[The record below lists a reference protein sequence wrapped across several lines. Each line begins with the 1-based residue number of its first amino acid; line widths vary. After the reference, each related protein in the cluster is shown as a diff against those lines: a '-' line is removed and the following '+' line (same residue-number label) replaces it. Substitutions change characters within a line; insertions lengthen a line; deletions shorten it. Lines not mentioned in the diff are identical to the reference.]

1 MNTFTV
7 VIPCDSVRI
16 PCDFVL
22 IVTPN
27 FLAYQASRL
36 RWCDRRASTCTPVV
50 YWSSSRPTRP
60 HRHDPPPGAVA
71 QSQRHSADR
80 SLWPSSPIFARS
92 FSLFHYFGSPR
103 ECMVCVRGVGACVRV
118 LGHPLR
124 PTVRSMPARHDSLHV
139 SFRSALRFL
148 VAGVRPGQPDGPWTK
163 SWLFKQPDLPQ
174 V

>member
-1 MNTFTV
+1 MRFRAN
-7 VIPCDSVRI
+7 PVR
-16 PCDFVL
+16 F
-22 IVTPN
+22 
-27 FLAYQASRL
+27 
-36 RWCDRRASTCTPVV
+36 RADPIF
-50 YWSSSRPTRP
+50 WPTRQADCDGAIAVRRP
-60 HRHDPPPGAVA
+60 AHLLCTGPLLAPLARTAMIRPLAPSHNLNGTVRTDPCGHRHLFSRALFLYFIILVPRV
-71 QSQRHSADR
+71 SA
-80 SLWPSSPIFARS
+80 W
-92 FSLFHYFGSPR
+92 
-103 ECMVCVRGVGACVRV
+103 CVCVVCVRGVGACVRV